1 MELTVLLTP
10 LIFMILFFKTSRNS
24 SISSAKTRVTMS
36 NSPVTSYSS
45 SILSSLASAC
55 TSSSMWAGS
64 TKMSPNASRG
74 AMVVHRFRVLRL
86 PLIPRFIDSLP
97 RVASRRMESR
107 VHMTIRFPKDACHGH
122 HSDKPHQR
130 QFVRKGAFVRTEIR
144 NTILDVIGNT
154 PLVRLTKVAAGVR
167 PTILAKLENLNPGG
181 SVKDRIGRV
190 MIEEA
195 EKKGLLKPGGTI
207 IEPTSGNTGTG
218 LAMAACVKGYK
229 MIFTMPDKMSDEK
242 RSLLRA
248 YGARVVVTP
257 TNISPSSPEHYINV
271 AERLAKE
278 TPNSFMPNQYVNTA
292 NPTAHYQT
300 TGPEIWRQTGG
311 RLDVF
316 VCGMGTG
323 GTISGTGRFLKEKK
337 KTIRVVG
344 VDPEGSIFYSRY
356 HGTKE
361 EPHQYR
367 VEGIGE
373 DFMPKTMD
381 MKVVDDVITVSDQD
395 ALELTRRL
403 AREEGILVGG
413 SGGAAVFAALK
424 VAEGLSKEQTV
435 VTLLPDSGR
444 NYLSKIFSD
453 QWMKEQGFL

>member
-1 MELTVLLTP
+1 MQV
-10 LIFMILFFKTSRNS
+10 
-24 SISSAKTRVTMS
+24 
-36 NSPVTSYSS
+36 
-45 SILSSLASAC
+45 C
-55 TSSSMWAGS
+55 
-64 TKMSPNASRG
+64 
-74 AMVVHRFRVLRL
+74 
-86 PLIPRFIDSLP
+86 
-97 RVASRRMESR
+97 
-107 VHMTIRFPKDACHGH
+107 
-122 HSDKPHQR
+122 
-130 QFVRKGAFVRTEIR
+130 
-144 NTILDVIGNT
+144 NTILDAIGDT
-154 PLVRLTKVAAGVR
+154 PLVRLNRMSKGVEAE
-167 PTILAKLENLNPGG
+167 ILAKLENLNPGG
-181 SVKDRIGRV
+181 SVKDRIGV
-190 MIEEA
+190 AMLEDA

-257 TNISPSSPEHYINV
+257 TNVSPSSDEHYIKV

-278 TPNSFMPNQYVNTA
+278 TPNSVMPNQYVNTA

-300 TGPEIWRQTGG
+300 TGPEIWRQTSGN
-311 RLDVF
+311 LDVF

-337 KTIRVVG
+337 KTVKVVG

-381 MKVVDDVITVSDQD
+381 MKVIDDVIAVSDRD
-395 ALELTRRL
+395 AFHFARRL

-424 VAEGLSKEQTV
+424 VAEV
-435 VTLLPDSGR
+435 
-444 NYLSKIFSD
+444 
-453 QWMKEQGFL
+453 M

>member
-1 MELTVLLTP
+1 M
-10 LIFMILFFKTSRNS
+10 
-24 SISSAKTRVTMS
+24 
-36 NSPVTSYSS
+36 
-45 SILSSLASAC
+45 
-55 TSSSMWAGS
+55 
-64 TKMSPNASRG
+64 
-74 AMVVHRFRVLRL
+74 
-86 PLIPRFIDSLP
+86 
-97 RVASRRMESR
+97 
-107 VHMTIRFPKDACHGH
+107 ACHGH

-130 QFVRKGAFVRTEIR
+130 QFVRKGEFVRTEIH

-154 PLVRLTKVAAGVR
+154 PLIRLTKIAAGVN

-229 MIFTMPDKMSDEK
+229 MIFTMPDKMSEEK

-257 TNISPSSPEHYINV
+257 TNVSPSSPEHYIKV

-292 NPTAHYQT
+292 NPMAHYQT

-311 RLDVF
+311 KMNVF

-323 GTISGTGRFLKEKK
+323 GTITGTGRFLKEKK
-337 KTIRVVG
+337 KKVKVVG
-344 VDPEGSIFYSRY
+344 VDPEGSIFYSRF
-356 HGTKE
+356 HGAKD

-367 VEGIGE
+367 MEGIGE
-373 DFMPKTMD
+373 DFMPKTLD
-381 MKVVDDVITVSDQD
+381 MKVVDSVVQVSDRD
-395 ALELTRRL
+395 AFRLTRRL
-403 AREEGILVGG
+403 AREEGVLVGG

-424 VAEGLSKEQTV
+424 VAEGMGREETV

-444 NYLSKIFSD
+444 NYLSKVFSD

>member
-1 MELTVLLTP
+1 
-10 LIFMILFFKTSRNS
+10 
-24 SISSAKTRVTMS
+24 
-36 NSPVTSYSS
+36 
-45 SILSSLASAC
+45 
-55 TSSSMWAGS
+55 
-64 TKMSPNASRG
+64 
-74 AMVVHRFRVLRL
+74 
-86 PLIPRFIDSLP
+86 
-97 RVASRRMESR
+97 
-107 VHMTIRFPKDACHGH
+107 
-122 HSDKPHQR
+122 
-130 QFVRKGAFVRTEIR
+130 
-144 NTILDVIGNT
+144 
-154 PLVRLTKVAAGVR
+154 
-167 PTILAKLENLNPGG
+167 
-181 SVKDRIGRV
+181 

-257 TNISPSSPEHYINV
+257 TNVSPSSPEHYIKV

-300 TGPEIWRQTGG
+300 TGPEIWRQTSGN
-311 RLDVF
+311 LDVF

-337 KTIRVVG
+337 KTVRVVG

-381 MKVVDDVITVSDQD
+381 MKVIDDVITVSDRD
-395 ALELTRRL
+395 AFHFARRL

-424 VAEGLSKEQTV
+424 VAEPLSREQTV